1 MLTPILRP
9 VLTKF
14 ALTEYSDFG
23 SGFKISLRD
32 LEIRGAGTFLGA
44 EQHGHIEKVGYELYN
59 KILKE
64 TVEELKTGGRKE
76 TAEIEIKID
85 VNAYVSENY
94 VSQRDKIRVYKM
106 ISEVS
111 SPSARDE
118 LIKTLT
124 DIYGPPEQPLVNL
137 IDVAL
142 LKSLA
147 GEYGIVKIIL
157 NKKGAAFV
165 FRDAEVFKEQS
176 LLNAVAKLV
185 DNVVLT
191 ATLPPELL
199 FDVRGKTPEKTLSE
213 MINFLLIA
221 GKSAG

>member
-1 MLTPILRP
+1 M
-9 VLTKF
+9 
-14 ALTEYSDFG
+14 
-23 SGFKISLRD
+23 
-32 LEIRGAGTFLGA
+32 
-44 EQHGHIEKVGYELYN
+44 
-59 KILKE
+59 
-64 TVEELKTGGRKE
+64 
-76 TAEIEIKID
+76 
-85 VNAYVSENY
+85 
-94 VSQRDKIRVYKM
+94 
-106 ISEVS
+106 
-111 SPSARDE
+111 
-118 LIKTLT
+118 
-124 DIYGPPEQPLVNL
+124 
-137 IDVAL
+137 AL

-176 LLNAVAKLV
+176 LLNAVAKLA